1 METKNNPKKKP
12 PKKRIMEEEE
22 YLQVEDDDV
31 EGNASELIRRTWF
44 IMMDLLEKSCSHA
57 QIFW

>member
-1 METKNNPKKKP
+1 METKNNPKKTP
-12 PKKRIMEEEE
+12 PKNRIMEEEE
-22 YLQVEDDDV
+22 YLQVEDDNV
-31 EGNASELIRRTWF
+31 VGNASELSWRTWF